1 MFDEDRE
8 ALNKQVDV
16 LQHEIDM
23 KSNLLT
29 KIRNA
34 SEGRSI
40 DGKDSLRTSL
50 KDSKEE
56 LTADSRYS
64 RRAEELREEY
74 ETILLNK
81 D

>member
-29 KIRNA
+29 KIRNV
-34 SEGRSI
+34 
-40 DGKDSLRTSL
+40 GKEKYMS
-50 KDSKEE
+50 
-56 LTADSRYS
+56 
-64 RRAEELREEY
+64 
-74 ETILLNK
+74 
-81 D
+81 